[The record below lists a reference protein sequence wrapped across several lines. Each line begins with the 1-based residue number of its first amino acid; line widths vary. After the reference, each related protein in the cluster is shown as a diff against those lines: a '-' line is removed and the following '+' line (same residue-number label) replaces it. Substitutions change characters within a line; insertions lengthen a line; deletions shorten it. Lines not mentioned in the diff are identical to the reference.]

1 MSRRSASR
9 TSALFD
15 LPDEHRG
22 TVPAILQ
29 TTKRGQ
35 LFLFNRATGQPLSEV
50 AEKAVP
56 QAGAAPEEKLSP
68 TQPYSVGMPV
78 IGVERLDERR
88 ARGMTLLDQLYCR
101 IDFKTMRYDGDFTQP
116 GLQRALENPG
126 STGGPNWGSVVIDP
140 REPIRIRVSTAHA
153 SPKWGILWRQQPHTV
168 RAFRS
173 EQWRPPTR
181 RISKNVN
188 EAPNTISNHV

>member
-1 MSRRSASR
+1 LSRRSASR
-9 TSALFD
+9 TSALVD
-15 LPDEHRG
+15 LPDGHRG

-126 STGGPNWGSVVIDP
+126 STGGLNWGSVVIDP
-140 REPIRIRVSTAHA
+140 REPIRIHVSTAHA
-153 SPKWGILWRQQPHTV
+153 SPKWGPPPV
-168 RAFRS
+168 AFAFTAIAS
-173 EQWRPPTR
+173 MPT
-181 RISKNVN
+181 SV
-188 EAPNTISNHV
+188 